1 MAGKRGPSNGF
12 GVLLG
17 DDEKP
22 LANISVATMKYVAGS
37 SARPG
42 PIRKS

>member
-1 MAGKRGPSNGF
+1 MAGKRGPSNGA

-17 DDEKP
+17 DEEKP
-22 LANISVATMKYVAGS
+22 LANISVATMKYFAGS